1 MNPTEREGQLKIKK
15 LEKRLASQQEYYK
28 KKCANESAK
37 CRGKRLTNRHAHQN
51 EKRANESAECREK
64 RLATG
69 LEKYLNSSL
78 SVGQVNLKFCSPGA
92 LFRLPEFSNSLIIH
106 DLRMEV
112 KLQARFN
119 VNPS

>member
-64 RLATG
+64 RLASMRIHQE
-69 LEKYLNSSL
+69 EKYQMSLLNAEKK
-78 SVGQVNLKFCSPGA
+78 G
-92 LFRLPEFSNSLIIH
+92 
-106 DLRMEV
+106 
-112 KLQARFN
+112 
-119 VNPS
+119 